1 MKYFEGLTDEKS
13 IKDRYKELAKKH
25 HPDIGGDA
33 EVMKEVNSQ
42 YEKVLEGVYQKSGKS
57 ITEIEELMKNN
68 LVVREVLNKVI
79 ALEGINVELCWM
91 WIWITGNTQPI
102 KEILKQAGFFW
113 ASQKKAW
120 YWRPEEAKSSNR
132 RKMSLDEIRY
142 KHGSVELKRS
152 EKLAIA

>member
-1 MKYFEGLTDEKS
+1 MKYFEGLINEKE

-25 HPDIGGDA
+25 HPDIGGDVD
-33 EVMKEVNSQ
+33 VMKEINNQ
-42 YEKVLEGVYQKSGKS
+42 YEKVLVGMYQKGGKS

-68 LVVREVLNKVI
+68 LAVREALNKVI
-79 ALEGINVELCWM
+79 SLEGISVELCWM

-120 YWRPEEAKSSNR
+120 YWRPEQAKSNNR
-132 RKMSLDEIRY
+132 IKMTIDEIRY
-142 KHGSVELKRS
+142 KHGSLEIKKSV
-152 EKLAIA
+152 KLAIA